1 MTSQESSLALRACR
15 APASTQFPSF
25 QFQDLRFLA
34 SLAGPYLPLA
44 RVHCFGTDS
53 SYTFINIPGFT

>member
-1 MTSQESSLALRACR
+1 MAGQASSPVLRACR

-25 QFQDLRFLA
+25 QLQDLWFLA
-34 SLAGPYLPLA
+34 GLAGPYLPLA